1 MKAGIFALILMLLFA
16 ISLSW
21 IRKPLEPL
29 QRTFNPK
36 NSFHGQVQVRMTDKN
51 LGPGKVLQFH
61 IDLDRGLVT
70 ESPSS
75 SSDVQSKSA
84 SWIHDCIDP
93 VEVSAPG
100 HGWVAV
106 CSTPYGSKATSI
118 KVMKLDSGEKIR
130 EWPTARGW
138 RVSGMAWSDDSS
150 SIAVLLER
158 ERYEFSPIGL
168 LSAMSGHPI
177 PLNTFEVNVYSV
189 QSSDQLLLPPLNRDS
204 PYALANIDWIE

>member
-1 MKAGIFALILMLLFA
+1 MKIVFALILMLLFA
-16 ISLSW
+16 LLLPW
-21 IRKPLEPL
+21 RWKAMEPL
-29 QRTFNPK
+29 QRTFHPK

-75 SSDVQSKSA
+75 SSDVQSKSG
-84 SWIHDCIDP
+84 SWIHDCIKP

-106 CSTPYGSKATSI
+106 CSTPYGSKATAI
-118 KVMKLDSGEKIR
+118 EVMKLESDEKIR
-130 EWPTARGW
+130 EWPIARGW
-138 RVSGMAWSDDSS
+138 RVSGMAWSADSS

-168 LSAMSGHPI
+168 LSAISGHPI
-177 PLNTFEVNVYSV
+177 PLNTFEVNVYRL
-189 QSSDQLLLPPLNRDS
+189 QSSDQLLLAPLNRDS